1 MKIIFATGNGGKFR
15 EVEKIFDDTNV
26 ELISLKELENPP
38 EVVED
43 GDTFEYN
50 SIKKAK
56 EIFEKYQIPT
66 IADDSGLAIH
76 QLDGRP
82 GVYSARYAGEN
93 CSYDDN
99 NKKVISEL
107 AALPEPHLG
116 KFVCFAVYY
125 DEESVIKAQGELRGK
140 IIDSPAGAGGFGYD
154 PIFIPDGFQKTLAQL
169 NIQQKNEISHRAE
182 AFNLLKKIII
192 KEGKIK

>member
-1 MKIIFATGNGGKFR
+1 MKIIFATGNEGKFK
-15 EVEKIFDDTNV
+15 EVKKIFDDTNV